1 MSRHTPSPL
10 SSGSSAGTPETE
22 RDSEHG
28 TEPDS
33 EPGTERDRAGARLW
47 RRPHPHPRPHLR
59 PHLRPRARL
68 GARIVAVAAGL
79 ALVLGTGGAAGARTA
94 GPPPTWDKAV
104 DRALADKRL
113 KGAAASVVIS
123 DAKSGRVLYERDPGR
138 RLMPASNTK
147 LLTSAAAMDV
157 LGPGYRY
164 RTDVL
169 ADGDRDGGRL
179 DGDLYVRGTGDPTL
193 LAKDY
198 DALAADVAD
207 SGIEEVTGRL
217 VADDTRFD
225 SERLGRSWAADDE
238 SAYYSSQIS
247 ALSLAPDTDYDAGC
261 VIVEIVPG
269 SGPGEKPK
277 VEVTPSNRYVDVEN
291 AATTVDKDGS
301 DTLTVQREHG
311 GNKVTVSGGIPAG
324 ADPKKE
330 WTSVW
335 EPTGYAASVF
345 ADALKRH
352 GVRVGGRT
360 ELGRATPAGARRVG
374 RHTSMPLAELSV
386 PFLKLSNNNHAEV
399 LTKTMGLETK
409 GKGHGTWSAG
419 LAAIRGFLKKEGV
432 DTRTLRQVD
441 GSGLSRMD
449 NVSAGH
455 IATLLHSVRKKP
467 WFKQWYDALPVA
479 CAGDRM
485 KGGTLRSRMCDTP
498 AEGNAHAKTGSL
510 TGASGLSGYVT
521 DADGREL
528 AYSIVT
534 NNYLAE
540 SVKDIED
547 EIVVTLASYGKDGK
561 VRGTPEKRGAGRDD
575 GDHAPS
581 PTFGL
586 ECTWTKP
593 ARC

>member
-10 SSGSSAGTPETE
+10 SPASLRTASGRP
-22 RDSEHG
+22 
-28 TEPDS
+28 
-33 EPGTERDRAGARLW
+33 PGTGRASPGSGVPW
-47 RRPHPHPRPHLR
+47 
-59 PHLRPRARL
+59 PRART
-68 GARIVAVAAGL
+68 RVVAVAAGL
-79 ALVLGTGGAAGARTA
+79 ALVLGTGGAAGARSA
-94 GPPPTWDKAV
+94 EPEPPWGKAV
-104 DRALADKRL
+104 DRILADKRL
-113 KGAAASVVIS
+113 DGAAAGVVIS
-123 DAKSGRVLYERDPGR
+123 DAKSGRVLYDHDPDR

-169 ADGDRDGGRL
+169 ADGDREGGRL

-198 DALAADVAD
+198 DALAADVAG
-207 SGIEEVTGRL
+207 SGIEEVTGKL

-225 SERLGRSWAADDE
+225 SQRLGRSWAADDE

-247 ALSLAPDTDYDAGC
+247 ALSLAPDTDYDAGN
-261 VIVEIVPG
+261 VIVEVVPA
-269 SGPGEKPK
+269 GEAGGKPK
-277 VEVTPSNRYVDVEN
+277 VKVTPSNRYVDVETT
-291 AATTVDKDGS
+291 ATTVGKDDP

-311 GNKVTVSGGIPAG
+311 GNTVTVSGGIPVG

-345 ADALKRH
+345 ADALERH
-352 GVRVGGRT
+352 GVKVDGKT
-360 ELGRATPAGARRVG
+360 ELGEATPAGARRVA
-374 RHTSMPLAELSV
+374 RHSSMTLAELSV

-399 LTKTMGLETK
+399 LTKTMGYETA
-409 GKGHGTWSAG
+409 GKGHGTWDDG
-419 LAAIRGFLKKEGV
+419 LKAISGFLKKEGV
-432 DTRTLRQVD
+432 DTGTLRQVD

-455 IATLLHSVRKKP
+455 IATLLHSVRAKP
-467 WFKQWYDALPVA
+467 WFGKWYDALPIA
-479 CAGDRM
+479 CEPDRM
-485 KGGTLRSRMCDTP
+485 TGGTLRSRMCDTP
-498 AEGNAHAKTGSL
+498 AEKNTHAKTGSL

-528 AYSIVT
+528 TYSIVL

-547 EIVVTLASYGKDGK
+547 SIVVTLASYGKDGK
-561 VRGTPEKRGAGRDD
+561 TGRTGKGGGSADRAGGAASSGNSGSGSGPGSDSGSR
-575 GDHAPS
+575 
-581 PTFGL
+581 L
-586 ECTWTKP
+586 ECSWKKP
-593 ARC
+593 AHC